1 PDGPADLIFMIA
13 ASEDGGADHMKLL
26 TKLARA
32 LVNPEFVEQLR
43 QAPDAQTVVD
53 LIGGVVEP
61 EEEASPSSATALPA
75 PGPAAVTNTA
85 SDPPH
90 TCPFYHSDAP

>member
-1 PDGPADLIFMIA
+1 MIA

-43 QAPDAQTVVD
+43 QAPTRK
-53 LIGGVVEP
+53 
-61 EEEASPSSATALPA
+61 PSSTSSVGSSSRRKKPR
-75 PGPAAVTNTA
+75 
-85 SDPPH
+85 PH
-90 TCPFYHSDAP
+90 LQRPSPLLGTPR